1 MPGGEEQMS
10 ETTKVRIGLSST
22 RELELEVDG
31 DADVAKALIT
41 AMDDGDAVL
50 WLTDSRGHRHG
61 IILDKLAFVVI
72 EKAAK
77 REVGFG

>member
-1 MPGGEEQMS
+1 MS

-22 RELELEVDG
+22 RELELDM
-31 DADVAKALIT
+31 DDSSDVAKALKA
-41 AMDDGDAVL
+41 AMDGDDAVL
-50 WLTDSRGHRHG
+50 WLTDSRGHQHG
-61 IILDKLAFVVI
+61 IILDKLAFVEI